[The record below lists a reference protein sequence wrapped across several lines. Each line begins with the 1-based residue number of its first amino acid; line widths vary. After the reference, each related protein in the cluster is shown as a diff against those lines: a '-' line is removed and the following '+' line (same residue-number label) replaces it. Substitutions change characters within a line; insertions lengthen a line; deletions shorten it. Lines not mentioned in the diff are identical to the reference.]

1 MIIFDISLDFSLISP
16 IDVIISSIHL
26 LPKPTCDADWSDTSH
41 ARLALSAHFLIPS
54 DISLIV
60 EANSST
66 ELACSVAP
74 CERACAPAATCSE
87 ALATCSADKFISEKS
102 PLKSPFAILV
112 NVLSIRSM

>member
-1 MIIFDISLDFSLISP
+1 M
-16 IDVIISSIHL
+16 
-26 LPKPTCDADWSDTSH
+26 
-41 ARLALSAHFLIPS
+41 
-54 DISLIV
+54 

-102 PLKSPFAILV
+102 PLKEFIILSKDILIDLKSPINSWSISTLKSPFAILV
-112 NVLSIRSM
+112 NVLSIRYLKAYFASF